1 MNWTAKRAINTAG
14 DDDLG
19 EMFPPAVVG
28 KVRKVDD

>member
-14 DDDLG
+14 DDLG